1 MIVGLDARKLRDGGI
16 GTHIRG
22 LLGALAEAPR
32 GHQFV
37 ALLDRADLGSVARAD
52 GRIREVA
59 VRAGKYGLVE
69 HFAVPR
75 AARRAG
81 VELLHEP
88 HYTLP
93 LGWRGPAVVTIHDLI
108 HLRFPQFFPPGAP
121 LYARAMAG
129 EAARRA
135 RLVLVNSR
143 DTQRDVV
150 ELLRVPET
158 RVRVIPHAIPAGFAP
173 APAAEVEAFRAAH
186 ALPAGYLLYVGA
198 RKPHKNL
205 PVLLEALARIPVA
218 LRPPLVLSGSAWSP
232 DDPLARLAARLAL
245 TSTVHFPGALPDER
259 DLARL
264 YSGAALYV
272 QPSLA
277 EGFGLP
283 PLEAMACGA
292 PVLASDAGALP
303 EILGAAAASLPPGEP
318 EAWSAAITALLADPV
333 RREELRRA
341 GLARA
346 SEFTF
351 ERTASGT
358 LDAYEEALE
367 R

>member
-16 GTHIRG
+16 GTYIRG
-22 LLGALAEAPR
+22 LLGALAETPR
-32 GHQFV
+32 GHEFV
-37 ALLDRADLGSVARAD
+37 ALVDPADLGSVARAD
-52 GRIREVA
+52 GRVREVP
-59 VRAGKYGLVE
+59 VRAGKYGLGE
-69 HFAVPR
+69 HLVVPR

-108 HLRFPQFFPPGAP
+108 HVRFPQFFPPGAS

-129 EAARRA
+129 MAARRA
-135 RLVLVNSR
+135 RLVLVDSSH
-143 DTQRDVV
+143 TQHEVV
-150 ELLRVPET
+150 ELLRVSKA
-158 RVRVIPHAIPAGFAP
+158 RVRVIPLGVSPGFAP
-173 APAAEVEAFRAAH
+173 APRAEVEAFRAAR

-218 LRPPLVLSGSAWSP
+218 SRPPLVLSGPAWSA
-232 DDPLARLAARLAL
+232 DEPLARLAGRLDLAA
-245 TSTVHFPGALPDER
+245 TVYFAGALLDPR

-283 PLEAMACGA
+283 PLEAMACGT

-303 EILGAAAASLPPGEP
+303 ETLGVAAASLPPSVP
-318 EAWSAAITALLADPV
+318 EAWSAAITELLANPA
-333 RREELRRA
+333 RREELVRA
-341 GLARA
+341 GFARVR
-346 SEFTF
+346 EFTF

-358 LDAYEEALE
+358 LDAYEEAL
-367 R
+367 RG